1 MTKRLKNKDKRE
13 LEKKLLVVNSMENKS
28 EYNEILEKVKK
39 LISGKKTESKSRDY
53 ISIIV

>member
-1 MTKRLKNKDKRE
+1 MTKRLKNKNKRE

-39 LISGKKTESKSRDY
+39 LF
-53 ISIIV
+53 